1 MKKSFVVE
9 NTKYTVEPITAIAT
23 SAEEYAE
30 DQRQD
35 ALLVISYTDS
45 GEKMEY
51 VVFGFDMPQD
61 ESDFASILADPDA
74 WDGSEDTL
82 ITVR

>member
-1 MKKSFVVE
+1 MKKTFTVDGTE
-9 NTKYTVEPITAIAT
+9 YTVEQITAIAT
-23 SAEEYAE
+23 SAGDSVE
-30 DQRQD
+30 DQRQN
-35 ALLVISYTDS
+35 ALLVTSYTDS

-61 ESDFASILADPDA
+61 ESDFASMLDEPGA

-82 ITVR
+82 RTVR

>member
-1 MKKSFVVE
+1 MKKNFAVE
-9 NTKYTVEPITAIAT
+9 NTLYTVEQITAIAT
-23 SAEEYAE
+23 SADEYAE
-30 DQRQD
+30 DQRQN
-35 ALLVISYTDS
+35 ALLVTSYTDS

-61 ESDFASILADPDA
+61 ESDFASMLDEPNA

-82 ITVR
+82 RTVR